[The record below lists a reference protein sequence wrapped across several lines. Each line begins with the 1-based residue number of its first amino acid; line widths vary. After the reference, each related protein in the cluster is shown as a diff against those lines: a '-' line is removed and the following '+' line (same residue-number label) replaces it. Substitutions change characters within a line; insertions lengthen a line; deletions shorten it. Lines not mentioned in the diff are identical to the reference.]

1 MGWYLNRTMV
11 TQNLCLAGFEQP
23 FSDLGVKQMNP
34 TYIVEMYPTH
44 TDVEYIEWTQ
54 ITPQLHFEEAH
65 TVSVTLGQCA
75 PGYRY
80 RIQKVERDY

>member
-1 MGWYLNRTMV
+1 MLTDWDKFWEENDIS
-11 TQNLCLAGFEQP
+11 EQP
-23 FSDLGVKQMNP
+23 ISDLGGDSLP
-34 TYIVEMYPTH
+34 RTYVVEMYPTH

-65 TVSVTLGQCA
+65 TVSTTLGECA

-80 RIQKVERDY
+80 RITKINRED